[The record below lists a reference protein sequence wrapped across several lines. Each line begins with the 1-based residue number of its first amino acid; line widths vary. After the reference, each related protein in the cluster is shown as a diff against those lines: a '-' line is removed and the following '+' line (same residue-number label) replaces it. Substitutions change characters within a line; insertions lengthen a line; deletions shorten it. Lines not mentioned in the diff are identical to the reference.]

1 MSENEEKTQPNKGSR
16 IVKAREAGVKAA
28 RKGKAYANPYERPNM
43 LAAFEEGYNS
53 VPDDEVGADAKDA
66 KRKAKPAAE

>member
-28 RKGKAYANPYERPNM
+28 RKGKAHANPYERPNM
-43 LAAFEEGYNS
+43 AAAFDEGYNS
-53 VPDDEVGADAKDA
+53 VPADQFGADI